1 MKKTIL
7 ATIAAAAAFAGS
19 VSADTNKDYI
29 KTFGMMMFE
38 RNGLADLEL
47 TSEEFDALVE
57 GMKDSFQGKKMPDNI
72 QEFGPKMLQYLS
84 ARAEAKIAKDAEKAE
99 AQAAEYWKSL
109 EKKEGINKT
118 PSGLAYEIIEQGKG
132 ETPKEDS
139 TVTIKYTG
147 KLIDGTV
154 FDSTDKAGG
163 KPATFPLANV
173 IPGFREGL
181 QKVAKG
187 GKARLYI
194 PAKLGY
200 GKQPVPGIP
209 VNSTLIFDVEVIDVA
224 APAPQEIPAPQA
236 APAPEAKPAK

>member
-1 MKKTIL
+1 MKKIIM
-7 ATIAAAAAFAGS
+7 ATIAATAAFAGS
-19 VSADTNKDYI
+19 TLADTNQEYI

-38 RNGLADLEL
+38 RNGLADLKL
-47 TSEEFDALVE
+47 TPEEFDIFVS
-57 GMKDSFQGKKMPDNI
+57 GMKDSLNGKKMPENI
-72 QEFGPKMLQYLS
+72 QEMGPKMLQYLS
-84 ARAEAKIAKDAEKAE
+84 ARAEANISKEAEKTE
-99 AQAAEYWKSL
+99 AKSLEYWKEL

-118 PSGLAYEIIEQGKG
+118 PSGLAYEIIEKG
-132 ETPKEDS
+132 TGDTPKEDS
-139 TVTIKYTG
+139 DVTINYTG

-154 FDSTDKAGG
+154 FDSTEKAG
-163 KPATFPLANV
+163 KPATFNLANV

-209 VNSTLIFDVEVIDVA
+209 VNSTLIFDVEVLDVNSPA
-224 APAPQEIPAPQA
+224 APKAD
-236 APAPEAKPAK
+236 K